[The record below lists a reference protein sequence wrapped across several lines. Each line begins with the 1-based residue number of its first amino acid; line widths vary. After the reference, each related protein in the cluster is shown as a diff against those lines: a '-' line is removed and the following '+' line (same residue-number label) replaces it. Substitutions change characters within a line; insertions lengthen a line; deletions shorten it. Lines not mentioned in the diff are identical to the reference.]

1 MKKKLNVIQIK
12 GIKGL
17 FIAAFVLCCLL
28 AGFVALPGLVGMYL
42 WKYITNF
49 VDNMPT
55 IGLIQGILL
64 WGIIAFSYFLFR
76 KDKVVVCMQAPQGLS
91 DEELKAVF
99 ADIKKQSLED
109 PILQSMLKAR
119 ESEFKY
125 KKAQQEL
132 EKDSETVSNVD
143 NTKV

>member
-1 MKKKLNVIQIK
+1 MWN
-12 GIKGL
+12 
-17 FIAAFVLCCLL
+17 
-28 AGFVALPGLVGMYL
+28 
-42 WKYITNF
+42 YITNF